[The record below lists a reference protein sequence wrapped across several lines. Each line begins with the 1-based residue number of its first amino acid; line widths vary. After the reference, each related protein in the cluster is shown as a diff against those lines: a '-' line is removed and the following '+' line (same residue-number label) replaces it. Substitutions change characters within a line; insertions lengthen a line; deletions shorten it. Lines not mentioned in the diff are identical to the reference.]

1 MFSMLNMRLVSTS
14 SEGPDHHSGDITARA
29 RIRNAA
35 IEVIGTH
42 GFERAS
48 MRMIAQRAGV
58 SPALVVHHFGDKLG
72 LRAAC
77 TAHVTALF
85 TDDRQG
91 DASVTIDTIQAA
103 LANLDACGP
112 ALGYLS
118 QLLADDSDAADE
130 LFDGILRGTQQS
142 VVDQQEAGVIHRQSD
157 PASTALLLTLFGLA
171 PIVMR
176 RQFAR
181 ALGVDE
187 LTPEAIARITLP
199 MLELFTH
206 GFYADDSIL
215 RATRAAMGVPEE
227 EPEEGERS

>member
-1 MFSMLNMRLVSTS
+1 MRSAQIFGEDS
-14 SEGPDHHSGDITARA
+14 GRHSGDLSARA

-35 IEVIGTH
+35 IEVIGAH
-42 GFERAS
+42 GFDRAS

-58 SPALVVHHFGDKLG
+58 SPALVVHHFGDKQG
-72 LRAAC
+72 LQAAC

-85 TDDRQG
+85 TEDRRG
-91 DASVTIDTIQAA
+91 DASVTIDAIQAA
-103 LANLDACGP
+103 LANLDAYGP

-130 LFDGILRGTQQS
+130 LFDGILQGTHQS
-142 VVDQQEAGVIHRQSD
+142 LIDQQEAGVIHRQGD

-206 GFYADDSIL
+206 GFYSDDSVL
-215 RATRAAMGVPEE
+215 RATRAAMGVAEE
-227 EPEEGERS
+227 PPEEGERS

>member
-1 MFSMLNMRLVSTS
+1 MRSAHFSSDR
-14 SEGPDHHSGDITARA
+14 PDNHSGDLSARA

-35 IEVIGTH
+35 IEVIGAQ

-58 SPALVVHHFGDKLG
+58 SPALVVHHFGDKQG

-77 TAHVTALF
+77 TAHVTAMF
-85 TDDRQG
+85 TDGRHG

-103 LANLDACGP
+103 LANLDAYGP

-118 QLLADDSDAADE
+118 QLLAEDSDAADE
-130 LFDGILRGTQQS
+130 LFDGILQGTRQS
-142 VVDQQEAGVIHRQSD
+142 VLDQQEAGVIHRQSD
-157 PASTALLLTLFGLA
+157 PASISLILTLFGLA

-206 GFYADDSIL
+206 GFYSDDSIL
-215 RATRAAMGVPEE
+215 RATRAAMGVVEE
-227 EPEEGERS
+227 PPEEGEQP